1 MGQNFISRIKIYK
14 KSLIKSL
21 YVLGGTISLCLG
33 IIGIVVPGLPT
44 TPFLLLTAMLYAKSS
59 RRLYLWLIHNRYLGP
74 YILEYQRNKGLTK
87 QHKIFIILLMWTMI
101 LISVLLF
108 IPVTI
113 IKIIVILAGFTGSYV
128 VGMVVPTAIIQRKKD
143 EFKAECQIQ
152 TFNKEKLY

>member
-1 MGQNFISRIKIYK
+1 
-14 KSLIKSL
+14 
-21 YVLGGTISLCLG
+21 
-33 IIGIVVPGLPT
+33 
-44 TPFLLLTAMLYAKSS
+44 
-59 RRLYLWLIHNRYLGP
+59 
-74 YILEYQRNKGLTK
+74 
-87 QHKIFIILLMWTMI
+87 MI